1 MAGWVSDVTIH
12 PVADSSEKM
21 VFTGLVRHSQSVSA
35 SHLKPWVAD
44 EKCGT
49 IICSHCTCM
58 AGLGEA
64 CSHTPTLLFAIEVY
78 NHLNDTSCTTEPS
91 STMENVPYA
100 PISDISF
107 TAPAT
112 KKRRLL
118 AGKLGKHF

>member
-49 IICSHCTCM
+49 IAH
-58 AGLGEA
+58 AWRGLERLA
-64 CSHTPTLLFAIEVY
+64 HTLQPCFL
-78 NHLNDTSCTTEPS
+78 P
-91 STMENVPYA
+91 
-100 PISDISF
+100 
-107 TAPAT
+107 
-112 KKRRLL
+112 
-118 AGKLGKHF
+118 